1 MRKISG
7 VHFVSGVLIISGSI
21 SIILGIV
28 FIIEFYQLLAD
39 YYTTF
44 WDLSLYNQ
52 IYYIIMCLCP
62 VNLGITQIVVAW
74 SLLKKKKS
82 KEDDLQT
89 KNVLADEVDK
99 SATKKIVCPNC
110 QKSVPAGSKFCNYCG
125 QKIGRYK
132 IKNIKEKPVDKEHN
146 PEKSEE

>member
-110 QKSVPAGSKFCNYCG
+110 QKSVPAGSKFCNHCG